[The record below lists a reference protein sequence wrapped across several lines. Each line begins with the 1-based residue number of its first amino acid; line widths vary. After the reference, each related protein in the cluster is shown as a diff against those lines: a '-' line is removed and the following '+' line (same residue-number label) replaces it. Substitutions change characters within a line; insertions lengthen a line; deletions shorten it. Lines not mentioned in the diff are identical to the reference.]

1 MIFLLTRAI
10 SRFMVLNV
18 NLDSQPRSLNLNL
31 ISSNE
36 TSSDLCQGLQNQDL
50 HMIVKPYK
58 V

>member
-31 ISSNE
+31 ISSNK
-36 TSSDLCQGLQNQDL
+36 TSSDLYQGLQNQDL